1 MQRGASLA
9 PCDCP
14 RRFLALPHCPN
25 RDEPLADHA
34 RARRRP
40 PSPAPNHP
48 KSVREHKR
56 TAAKKARRQ
65 PLARWFCIT
74 RGWRPRLQR
83 LRTPRSTSIRHPTG
97 ARGRLGPRC
106 QVRPARAR
114 GETGCRIPCRVAS
127 GCWEGVKAPPYL
139 QTRPDHAP
147 RPFPGPHQH
156 PWRRVSGARGRANLC
171 ASSLHPARRACL
183 TRNIAARLPI
193 RSCSLRRRPAPAH
206 PTELRPNARARAA
219 AHAKDTSCDGSRS
232 CASAELRRA
241 SSPRSGSRACRT
253 A

>member
-1 MQRGASLA
+1 MQNDGAHRGRGGMQRGASLA

-83 LRTPRSTSIRHPTG
+83 LRTPRSTSIHHPTG

-114 GETGCRIPCRVAS
+114 GKTGCRIPYRVAR
-127 GCWEGVKAPPYL
+127 GGWDGVKAPPYP
-139 QTRPDHAP
+139 QNRPDSALP
-147 RPFPGPHQH
+147 RSPQPHQA
-156 PWRRVSGARGRANLC
+156 PWGRVSEACGWANLRAANLHLARG
-171 ASSLHPARRACL
+171 ACL
-183 TRNIAARLPI
+183 TDILAARLPI
-193 RSCSLRRRPAPAH
+193 RSCR
-206 PTELRPNARARAA
+206 
-219 AHAKDTSCDGSRS
+219 
-232 CASAELRRA
+232 
-241 SSPRSGSRACRT
+241 
-253 A
+253 